1 MMTIDDYRKAGIL
14 IAGDETAAPLIA
26 EAGLDWMREHTTLEF
41 DKADPESIK
50 TLPACAKLFV
60 VKYAETM
67 RRASGMVSQSIE
79 GMSMTFDSSGDV
91 SDSIMALARTLL
103 SGYLKSQVRF
113 FPAQRRW

>member
-1 MMTIDDYRKAGIL
+1 MIDDYREAGIL
-14 IAGDETAAPLIA
+14 VAGDEDVAPLLA
-26 EAGLDWMREHTTLEF
+26 EAALEWMREHTTLEF

-50 TLPACAKLFV
+50 ALPACAKLFV
-60 VKYAETM
+60 VKHAEIM
-67 RRASGMVSQSIE
+67 RRASGMISQSIE

-91 SDSIMALARTLL
+91 NDSVMALAKTLL